1 MKRVKLI
8 KILIACVI
16 TCFSLHASG
25 QQPMQGNVAKPDS
38 VSPEKM
44 SKHITDEMQSVVALS
59 ADQYKKIYKLNLKEL
74 KSTQSKSFSMGG
86 PGGPGGMPPMGG
98 GPGGFGGGM
107 PGDDSQESEE
117 DKQAEQKKQME
128 KKDKKLKKILS
139 ADQFKMWKDY
149 EAKKRENAPTPD
161 PKNNDTK

>member
-8 KILIACVI
+8 KVLIACVI

-44 SKHITDEMQSVVALS
+44 SKHIADEMQSVVALS
-59 ADQYKKIYKLNLKEL
+59 ADQYTKIYKLNLNEL
-74 KSTQSKSFSMGG
+74 KSTQTSFMGG
-86 PGGPGGMPPMGG
+86 PGGPGGMLPMGPP
-98 GPGGFGGGM
+98 PGGFVGGM

-149 EAKKRENAPTPD
+149 EAKKRENAPTPG